1 MSVNGLAQGTIT
13 VNAAAPGDFEL
24 DSLSDF
30 QIRFDKDIPLGGSR
44 RLRLSLDLFNLFN
57 ADTPTS
63 VRQLSN
69 QSVPFLT
76 TTDIFLPRRAQIG
89 VRFDF

>member
-1 MSVNGLAQGTIT
+1 M
-13 VNAAAPGDFEL
+13 
-24 DSLSDF
+24 
-30 QIRFDKDIPLGGSR
+30 GGSR

-63 VRQLSN
+63 VQQLSN
-69 QSVPFLT
+69 QSIPFQT